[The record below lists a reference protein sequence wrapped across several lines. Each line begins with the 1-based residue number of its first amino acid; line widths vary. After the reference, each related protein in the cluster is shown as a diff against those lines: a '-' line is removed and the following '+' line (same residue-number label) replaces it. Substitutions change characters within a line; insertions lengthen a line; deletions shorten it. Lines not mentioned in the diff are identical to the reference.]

1 MYVCMY
7 ACIMYVCT
15 YVMYVS
21 TCVSLCL
28 TMDTVVDNLKTLH
41 ITTQACMYVQA
52 LLKPGLNPEAYAL
65 QIWYLVCTAWLD
77 KWKAFAALA

>member
-1 MYVCMY
+1 
-7 ACIMYVCT
+7 
-15 YVMYVS
+15 
-21 TCVSLCL
+21 
-28 TMDTVVDNLKTLH
+28 
-41 ITTQACMYVQA
+41 MYVQA